1 MDKSWIP
8 TESLTLQIEVSNL
21 LCNRTRCNIC
31 TSICCR
37 RFVYRLH
44 LLGMVKVHKRHA
56 CSTLKHSGIVTQHFM
71 YEPPATKM
79 SLPLCKGDFPAM
91 IIDYHCCSVLDLLYR
106 WYFTIVIRI
115 MSQLMSP
122 YSCYNLPP
130 LHPKGCCQS
139 VSSKLSRF
147 PLCSSRAWLLLWLV
161 PVRWL
166 KMFWV
171 PGMGTRLSRFGV
183 FFDVFVCFIN
193 RIWIIQFIYLGACL
207 NLVDFILVPS
217 LVAFCSWPM
226 FLGRTHLAPQAHP
239 LWFAPFLLHSTFPL
253 SLGACD
259 RKFFFS

>member
-1 MDKSWIP
+1 MWP
-8 TESLTLQIEVSNL
+8 N
-21 LCNRTRCNIC
+21 
-31 TSICCR
+31 TSC
-37 RFVYRLH
+37 
-44 LLGMVKVHKRHA
+44 MVTG
-56 CSTLKHSGIVTQHFM
+56 S
-71 YEPPATKM
+71 PPATKM
-79 SLPLCKGDFPAM
+79 SFPLCKGDFPAM

-122 YSCYNLPP
+122 YSCCNLPP

-166 KMFWV
+166 KMVLGAGNGYTFEQIWI
-171 PGMGTRLSRFGV
+171 LDES
-183 FFDVFVCFIN
+183 VCFIN
-193 RIWIIQFIYLGACL
+193 RIWIIQFINLGACL

-226 FLGRTHLAPQAHP
+226 GLGRTHPAPQAHP
-239 LWFAPFLLHSTFPL
+239 PWFAPFLLHSTFPL

-259 RKFFFS
+259 REFFQLIKMVVVFSFFSGIRSKLD

>member
-1 MDKSWIP
+1 
-8 TESLTLQIEVSNL
+8 
-21 LCNRTRCNIC
+21 
-31 TSICCR
+31 
-37 RFVYRLH
+37 
-44 LLGMVKVHKRHA
+44 
-56 CSTLKHSGIVTQHFM
+56 
-71 YEPPATKM
+71 
-79 SLPLCKGDFPAM
+79 M

-183 FFDVFVCFIN
+183 FCWCICLFYKSNLDHPIYQFGSMSKSCWFYFGTESCSLLLMAHVFGADSPSAPGTPTVIRTVFVAFHIS
-193 RIWIIQFIYLGACL
+193 F
-207 NLVDFILVPS
+207 VPWRLRS
-217 LVAFCSWPM
+217 GV
-226 FLGRTHLAPQAHP
+226 
-239 LWFAPFLLHSTFPL
+239 
-253 SLGACD
+253 
-259 RKFFFS
+259 FFS